1 MQTIQTLIRLAV
13 GAALSTA
20 LTGCLTSTP
29 HWDAT
34 FGDSVTQI
42 RAMQTL
48 NPDASSNTDP
58 VAGIDGNAASA
69 AQKSY
74 AKSFTAPA
82 PTVNTFTIGVGAN
95 PN

>member
-1 MQTIQTLIRLAV
+1 MQTIHTLIRAAIC
-13 GAALSTA
+13 AALATA

-58 VAGIDGNAASA
+58 VAGVDGKAASA

-74 AKSFTAPA
+74 TKSFTAP
-82 PTVNTFTIGVGAN
+82 PPPVNTYMIGVGSS